1 MDFFNFNTSEL
12 YCVEVVNCRP
22 IVFSLFFF
30 FLFCQLYCF
39 VWLSVCVC
47 PFAAVMANK
56 IYYCIG
62 TDSADSRR
70 FNWFSN

>member
-30 FLFCQLYCF
+30 FF
-39 VWLSVCVC
+39 VLSVVLLCLTVSVCLSVCC
-47 PFAAVMANK
+47 R
-56 IYYCIG
+56 YG
-62 TDSADSRR
+62 E
-70 FNWFSN
+70 